1 MEISEE
7 TSEEI
12 QEQEESASPATTPAT
27 TPPSKKSEFG
37 IEAQFGVQTWC
48 INSEVCPIPNR
59 AIDKK
64 KLKKLKSK
72 SIRIKD
78 IKILLKEIIN
88 SEKLSQDELK
98 LIAAELEYNDKK
110 NSTEILGI
118 SQNPFTLNYI
128 IVVDFLFSGNLY
140 I

>member
-1 MEISEE
+1 MPWIPYINFKEIMYINEDGYLNC
-7 TSEEI
+7 
-12 QEQEESASPATTPAT
+12 SA
-27 TPPSKKSEFG
+27 
-37 IEAQFGVQTWC
+37 
-48 INSEVCPIPNR
+48 R
-59 AIDKK
+59 
-64 KLKKLKSK
+64 LKSK